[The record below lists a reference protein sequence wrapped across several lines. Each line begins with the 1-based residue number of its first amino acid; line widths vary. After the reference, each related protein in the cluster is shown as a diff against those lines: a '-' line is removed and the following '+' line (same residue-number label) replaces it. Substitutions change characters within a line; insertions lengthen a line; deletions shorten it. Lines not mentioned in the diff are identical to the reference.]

1 MKIYTRTGDDGT
13 TLLADGQRVPKCH
26 PRIEACGA
34 IDELISWIGLLRGI
48 RENES
53 RIQTFILVQDIL
65 MQITAI
71 LSNHACNKE
80 ETDYCLPV
88 QKAILILENE
98 IDSLQ
103 QRLPQSAHFILPGG
117 NLVVSYCHIARCV
130 CRRTERAISFLGNT
144 ENIPPSAGKFL
155 NRLSD
160 YLFVIARTLSIEL
173 DNKEVEWPIRDR

>member
-13 TLLADGQRVPKCH
+13 TLSADGQRVPKYH
-26 PRIEACGA
+26 PRIEACGS

-53 RIQTFILVQDIL
+53 RIQTLLLVQDIL
-65 MQITAI
+65 MQVTAI
-71 LSNHACNKE
+71 LSNHACNEE

-88 QKAILILENE
+88 QKAILVLENE

-103 QRLPQSAHFILPGG
+103 QRLPRSTHFILPGG
-117 NLVVSYCHIARCV
+117 HIVVSYCHIARCV
-130 CRRTERAISFLGNT
+130 CRRAERTLSFLGKT
-144 ENIPPSAGKFL
+144 EKIPPSAGKFL

-160 YLFVIARTLSIEL
+160 YLFVMARILSIEL
-173 DNKEVEWPIRDR
+173 DNKEVEWRM